1 MSAKSNRLKQR
12 NSQLAKQLDKQRQL
26 YVQACNQHTAL
37 VHRHAGAVGE
47 LRSCLAK
54 LHDLGHATWDDE
66 TGGLRVQMA
75 VIVNDAKRLTKEQWA
90 SLAVHMVQE
99 IQKELG
105 K

>member
-12 NSQLAKQLDKQRQL
+12 NSQLVKQLDKQRQL
-26 YVQACNQHTAL
+26 YVHACNQYESLA
-37 VHRHAGAVGE
+37 HRHAGAMGE

-66 TGGLRVQMA
+66 TGGLRVQAA
-75 VIVNDAKRLTKEQWA
+75 VIVKDAKRLTKEQWA
-90 SLAVHMVQE
+90 ILAVHIVQE